1 MNDTRAEA
9 VEVILRRIVN
19 QGSTMPTSQLRDLGE
34 ALSYVQQQPNPPR
47 RERVVGIG

>member
-19 QGSTMPTSQLRDLGE
+19 QGSTMPPGQLRDLGE
-34 ALSYVQQQPNPPR
+34 ALSYVQQQPAPPR
-47 RERVVGIG
+47 SGKVVGLG